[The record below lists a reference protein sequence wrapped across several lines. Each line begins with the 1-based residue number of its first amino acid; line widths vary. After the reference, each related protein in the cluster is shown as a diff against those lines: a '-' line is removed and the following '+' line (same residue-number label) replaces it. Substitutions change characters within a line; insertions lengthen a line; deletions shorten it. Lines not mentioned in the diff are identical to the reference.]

1 MTSTLTHSTG
11 MLVECTCS
19 VYSKVTPTSP
29 PLRFFY
35 WVAMNEGVR
44 RIDLSI
50 IEGAD
55 SSTDLLSLS
64 HVFHNDTSI
73 TTFTVDLADSQYFI
87 RTNTAIIRNNLAGGS
102 EVVILNVNTPT
113 IPSIISYGGTPI
125 VYAPA
130 APAGVILSYPDGQL
144 QALARDNITA
154 LEMFR
159 SMRQPLP
166 CELCTY
172 LCSMYMCMYKEREE
186 REVGRIESK
195 KKREQRRNGD

>member
-1 MTSTLTHSTG
+1 
-11 MLVECTCS
+11 
-19 VYSKVTPTSP
+19 
-29 PLRFFY
+29 
-35 WVAMNEGVR
+35 MNEGVR

-73 TTFTVDLADSQYFI
+73 ATFTVDLADSQYFI

-102 EVVILNVNTPT
+102 EFVTSNVIAPT

-125 VYAPA
+125 VYAPGA
-130 APAGVILSYPDGQL
+130 ILLYPSGQL
-144 QALARDNITA
+144 QALGGRIGITA

-159 SMRQPLP
+159 SVRQPLP
-166 CELCTY
+166 CELCTCM
-172 LCSMYMCMYKEREE
+172 CSTYMYKERGGIKSE
-186 REVGRIESK
+186 R
-195 KKREQRRNGD
+195 KRKQGRNGD

>member
-87 RTNTAIIRNNLAGGS
+87 RTSTAIIRNNLAGGS
-102 EVVILNVNTPT
+102 EFVISVNAPT
-113 IPSIISYGGTPI
+113 IPSIISYGGTPF
-125 VYAPA
+125 VYAP
-130 APAGVILSYPDGQL
+130 GFILSYPNGNL
-144 QALARDNITA
+144 QAISRNDITA

-159 SMRQPLP
+159 SVRQPLP
-166 CELCTY
+166 CELCTCA
-172 LCSMYMCMYKEREE
+172 LCTFTFTRRE
-186 REVGRIESK
+186 GRG
-195 KKREQRRNGD
+195 GDFGLR

>member
-1 MTSTLTHSTG
+1 
-11 MLVECTCS
+11 
-19 VYSKVTPTSP
+19 
-29 PLRFFY
+29 
-35 WVAMNEGVR
+35 MNESVR

-73 TTFTVDLADSQYFI
+73 ATFTVDLADSQYFI

-102 EVVILNVNTPT
+102 EFVISNENAPT

-125 VYAPA
+125 VYAPGA
-130 APAGVILSYPDGQL
+130 ILSYPNGNL
-144 QALARDNITA
+144 QALPRDGITA

-159 SMRQPLP
+159 SVRQPLP
-166 CELCTY
+166 CELCSCA
-172 LCSMYMCMYKEREE
+172 LCIFTFTRREGRGGEGIWSER
-186 REVGRIESK
+186 
-195 KKREQRRNGD
+195 KREQGRRDK